1 MDQLI
6 QDVLRILNQPGTPET
21 LKDSIQDA
29 IQFHKE
35 NTTNLDGSQKPKDQS
50 IALLKERLAE
60 QKLLS
65 RKSETKANNLININK
80 QRNETLFENYK
91 KEMEN
96 EKHSLLRKVE
106 TFEQRNKKLSENLT
120 NLPALQEELE
130 KVQELLTSEKAVQE
144 KLLDEKARAERELEK
159 AKTKLEA
166 QSPGEE
172 DTKKINRV
180 SE

>member
-6 QDVLRILNQPGTPET
+6 QDVLRILNQPGTPED

-29 IQFHKE
+29 IQLHKE
-35 NTTNLDGSQKPKDQS
+35 NITNLDNPQKSKDQNV
-50 IALLKERLAE
+50 ALLKERLAE

-91 KEMEN
+91 REMEN

-106 TFEQRNKKLSENLT
+106 TFVLLEFLTRRIVLSCV
-120 NLPALQEELE
+120 P
-130 KVQELLTSEKAVQE
+130 
-144 KLLDEKARAERELEK
+144 
-159 AKTKLEA
+159 
-166 QSPGEE
+166 
-172 DTKKINRV
+172 
-180 SE
+180 